1 VRFLD
6 VFRSRRV
13 LVIALLGFSS
23 GLPYLLTA
31 QTFSAWLTAEGV
43 SLEAIGAAASVGL
56 VYNLK
61 WAWAPL
67 LDRFRWPFL
76 GRRRGWLL
84 VLQLAL
90 AAAIALMGSL
100 SPHDQPE
107 ALALAAVVVAVLSA
121 SQDVVVDAFN
131 ADTLHPEER
140 AAGGGMYVTGY
151 RTAMLIAGTLALVLA
166 DHVEWRAIYG
176 GLAALMGLGVVGTLL
191 ASEPAE
197 SEPAPTLADAFWRPF
212 AMLLTQPRVLVVLGF
227 VAFYR
232 ISEQLTLTM
241 LIPYLS
247 RDLGFTFT
255 EIALEYKLLGFAG
268 LAAGGVLGGALVA
281 RLGLARCLL
290 AFGVLQAATN
300 LLWAALALFDR
311 SLVALGA
318 AVVVDHLANAMGA
331 GAFVAFLMARTDRA
345 ASATQMA
352 LLTALSSLI
361 GRTIGV
367 ASGVVIAHVGWS
379 GFWVATALASLPA
392 LALVP
397 FLPRDRDRL

>member
-1 VRFLD
+1 MRFLD

-31 QTFSAWLTAEGV
+31 QTFAAWLTDEGV
-43 SLEAIGAAASVGL
+43 GLEAIGAAGAVGL

-90 AAAIALMGSL
+90 AAAIAVMGSMN
-100 SPHDQPE
+100 PHDSPE

-131 ADTLHPEER
+131 ADTLHPQER

-191 ASEPAE
+191 AEEPAGAQ
-197 SEPAPTLADAFWRPF
+197 STPTLADAFWRPF
-212 AMLLTQPRVLVVLGF
+212 AMLLTQPRVAIVLGF

-232 ISEQLTLTM
+232 IS
-241 LIPYLS
+241 
-247 RDLGFTFT
+247 
-255 EIALEYKLLGFAG
+255 
-268 LAAGGVLGGALVA
+268 
-281 RLGLARCLL
+281 
-290 AFGVLQAATN
+290 
-300 LLWAALALFDR
+300 
-311 SLVALGA
+311 
-318 AVVVDHLANAMGA
+318 
-331 GAFVAFLMARTDRA
+331 
-345 ASATQMA
+345 
-352 LLTALSSLI
+352 
-361 GRTIGV
+361 
-367 ASGVVIAHVGWS
+367 
-379 GFWVATALASLPA
+379 
-392 LALVP
+392 
-397 FLPRDRDRL
+397 